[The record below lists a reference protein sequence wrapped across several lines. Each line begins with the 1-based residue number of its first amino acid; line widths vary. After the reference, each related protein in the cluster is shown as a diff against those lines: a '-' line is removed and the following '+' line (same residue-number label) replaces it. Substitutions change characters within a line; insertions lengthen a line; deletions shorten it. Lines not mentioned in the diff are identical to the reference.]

1 VRIAPCTFSWQIGFV
16 PTQSLALFSEEEV
29 VRWSPVAPPAAAL
42 SPVAVAAAPSA
53 HELAKLTA
61 PELKEQLK
69 KRGLRVSGKK
79 ADLADRL
86 LAGWGVACSFG

>member
-1 VRIAPCTFSWQIGFV
+1 VA
-16 PTQSLALFSEEEV
+16 AAAA
-29 VRWSPVAPPAAAL
+29 APPAG
-42 SPVAVAAAPSA
+42 
-53 HELAKLTA
+53 ELAKLTG

-86 LAGWGVACSFG
+86 LAGWGVARSFG